1 MPISPIPKKGGA
13 QIDMPILLSTCDDL
27 PMSAESQLRQLQM
40 QDDASL
46 RGDVRALGELLGH
59 SLIRQEGQSLF
70 DLVEKVRAAV
80 RSGKG
85 ESELEGVS
93 VEEAVQLV
101 RAFST
106 YFHLANVAE
115 QVHRSRVLAKER
127 EASGSWIAQAVDKI
141 IAVKEE
147 NKVQG
152 QDLKLENLKS
162 WLADFSV
169 RPVFTAHPTEAS
181 RRSVLSK
188 LAQISN
194 LLETPSSKIRD
205 ARLSEAID
213 LLWQTDELRVERP
226 LVIDEAVN
234 ALYYLDDL
242 FRFTVPEVLEDFA
255 LEVARLGVEIEPTEK
270 PLSFGTWIGG
280 DRDGNPN
287 VTPDTTRETIV
298 VQVGHAIRVISE
310 AMTELRQSLSVSTR
324 IIKVSKELED
334 SVERDLANIPEFEAR
349 YRRLNA
355 REPYRL
361 KTTAIVHRLELT
373 RKRHAAGAAHV
384 PGRDYANTQELI
396 DDLQVMRNS
405 LLDNHGEL
413 IAKGQL
419 ERVIRTVS
427 TFGLIHATMDVREH
441 SLAHHAALANFGIAE
456 NYSNLDSNARF
467 ELLVKE
473 LENPR
478 NRSPKNL
485 DSASAKTLDTFTA
498 IADLIEQFG
507 PEVIETYIISM
518 TKHPEDLIAAAV
530 LAKEAGLIK
539 LDQQSAK
546 IGFAPLLETVAELR
560 AADKILEQLLSNPT
574 YRKIVKLRGDIQE
587 VMLGYSDSNKDA
599 GIATSQWEIHQAQ
612 RRLRDVAIRY
622 GVKLRLFHGRGGSVG
637 RGGGPTYD
645 ALIALPWGSLDGQ
658 IKMTEQGEV
667 ISDKYSIPVLAKENV
682 ELTLAA
688 ALEATVLN
696 RGPRQPEE
704 FLTKWNSCMD
714 LISESAFQSYR
725 ALIDQED
732 LPAYFYASTPVEQL
746 GDMFLGSRPS
756 RRQSASAGL
765 DSLRAI
771 PWVFGWTQ
779 SRQIVPGWYG
789 VGTGLKAAREAGHA
803 DVIKQ
808 MLDQWHFF
816 KTFISN
822 VEMTMAKTDLKMAER
837 YVTALVPTE
846 LRHFFNEIK
855 AEFEL
860 TSKEINTLRGNDD
873 LLGDQPLLART
884 LQIRDQYLAPLH
896 LLQVNLLQR
905 VRESGESADPLLRR
919 ALLLTINGVALGL
932 RNTG

>member
-1 MPISPIPKKGGA
+1 
-13 QIDMPILLSTCDDL
+13 
-27 PMSAESQLRQLQM
+27 MSAESQLRQLQM

-46 RGDVRALGELLGH
+46 RSDVRALGELLGQ
-59 SLIRQEGQSLF
+59 SLVRQEGKSLL

-80 RSGKG
+80 RSGSG
-85 ESELEGVS
+85 DAELKDVS
-93 VEEAVQLV
+93 VDEAVQLV

-115 QVHRSRVLAKER
+115 QVHRSRVLENER
-127 EASGSWIAQAVDKI
+127 IESGSWIAQAVNKI
-141 IAVKEE
+141 QAARNSGHEFSDEE
-147 NKVQG
+147 
-152 QDLKLENLKS
+152 LKL
-162 WLADFSV
+162 WLDDFSV

-181 RRSVLSK
+181 RRSILNK
-188 LAQISN
+188 LAQISD
-194 LLETPSSKIRD
+194 LLESPSSRLRD
-205 ARLSEAID
+205 ARLSEEID

-242 FRFTVPEVLEDFA
+242 FRLTVPEVLDEFA
-255 LEVARLGVEIEPTEK
+255 VEVGRLGVNISPTAK
-270 PLSFGTWIGG
+270 PLTFGTWIGG

-287 VTPDTTRETIV
+287 VTPDVTRETIV

-310 AMTELRQSLSVSTR
+310 AMAELRQSLSVSTR
-324 IIKVSKELED
+324 IIKISDSMKVSVD
-334 SVERDLANIPEFEAR
+334 RDLENIPEFEAR

-384 PGRDYANTQELI
+384 PGRDYENTEELLN
-396 DDLQVMRNS
+396 DLNIMRDS
-405 LLDNHGEL
+405 LLENHGEL
-413 IAKGQL
+413 IATGLL
-419 ERVIRTVS
+419 ERIIRTIS
-427 TFGLIHATMDVREH
+427 AFGLIHATMDVREH
-441 SLAHHAALANFGIAE
+441 SQVHHAALSNFGIAAD
-456 NYSNLDSNARF
+456 YSEQTPNVRF
-467 ELLVKE
+467 ETLIAE
-473 LENPR
+473 LENNALR
-478 NRSPKNL
+478 APKDL
-485 DSASAKTLDTFTA
+485 DAQSAKTLDTFRA
-498 IADLIEQFG
+498 IDDLILQFG
-507 PEVIETYIISM
+507 PEVIETYIVSM
-518 TKHPEDLIAAAV
+518 TKQPDDLLAAVV
-530 LAKEAGLIK
+530 LAKEAGLVNIAAGV
-539 LDQQSAK
+539 AK

-560 AADKILEQLLSNPT
+560 AADVILEKLLSSTT
-574 YRKIVKLRGDIQE
+574 YRKIVSLRGDVQE

-612 RRLRDVAIRY
+612 RRLRDVAMKY

-667 ISDKYSIPVLAKENV
+667 ISDKYSIPTLARENV

-696 RGPRQPEE
+696 RGPRQSKED
-704 FLTKWNSCMD
+704 LDNWNECME
-714 LISESAFQSYR
+714 LISEQSFQRYR
-725 ALIDQED
+725 GLVTHKD

-756 RRQSASAGL
+756 RRQGANDGI
-765 DSLRAI
+765 DNLRAI

-789 VGTGLKAAREAGHA
+789 VGTGLKAAREAGKI
-803 DVIKQ
+803 DVLKH
-808 MLDQWHFF
+808 MLSEWHFF

-822 VEMTMAKTDLKMAER
+822 VEMTMAKTDLAMAER
-837 YVTALVPTE
+837 YVKALVPSD
-846 LRHFFNEIK
+846 LQHFLTDIK

-860 TSKEINTLRGNDD
+860 TSREINALRGNED

-896 LLQVNLLQR
+896 MMQVNLLER
-905 VRESGESADPLLRR
+905 VREAGDDADPLLRR

>member
-1 MPISPIPKKGGA
+1 
-13 QIDMPILLSTCDDL
+13 
-27 PMSAESQLRQLQM
+27 MSAESQLRQLQI

-46 RGDVRALGELLGH
+46 RSDVRALGELLGH
-59 SLIRQEGQSLF
+59 SLIRQEGQALF

-80 RSGKG
+80 RSGHG
-85 ESELEGVS
+85 ESELKDVT

-115 QVHRSRVLAKER
+115 QVHRSRVLSKER
-127 EASGSWIAQAVDKI
+127 ETSGSWIAQAVDKI
-141 IAVKEE
+141 MAAKASGSEI
-147 NKVQG
+147 KVE
-152 QDLKLENLKS
+152 DLKS

-188 LAQISN
+188 LAEISD
-194 LLETPSSKIRD
+194 LIETPTSKIRD
-205 ARLSEAID
+205 ARISEAID

-242 FRFTVPEVLEDFA
+242 FRFTVPEVLEEFA
-255 LEVARLGVEIEPTEK
+255 MEVSRLGVDISPTSK
-270 PLSFGTWIGG
+270 PLTFGTWIGG

-287 VTPDTTRETIV
+287 VTPDITRETIV

-310 AMTELRQSLSVSTR
+310 AMTQLRQSLSVSTR
-324 IIKVSKELED
+324 IINVSKELQD
-334 SVERDLANIPEFEAR
+334 SVERDLTNIPEFEGR

-373 RKRHAAGAAHV
+373 RKRHAAGTEHV
-384 PGRDYANTQELI
+384 PGRDYANTQQLL
-396 DDLQVMRNS
+396 DDLIVMRNS
-405 LLDNHGEL
+405 LLENHGEL

-419 ERVIRTVS
+419 ERIIRTVS

-441 SLAHHAALANFGIAE
+441 SQAHHAALANFGLANDYLQQE
-456 NYSNLDSNARF
+456 SDDRF
-467 ELLVKE
+467 NLLVNE
-473 LENPR
+473 LEKPEK
-478 NRSPKNL
+478 RSPKNL
-485 DSASAKTLDTFTA
+485 DVESAKVLDTFKA
-498 IADLIEQFG
+498 ISDLIERFG

-518 TKHPEDLIAAAV
+518 TKHPEDLIAAVV
-530 LAKEAGLIK
+530 LAKEAGLI
-539 LDQQSAK
+539 DITNNVAK

-560 AADKILEQLLSNPT
+560 SADKILEQLLANPA
-574 YRKIVKLRGDIQE
+574 YRKLVELRGDVQE

-612 RRLRDVAIRY
+612 RRLRDVAIKF

-667 ISDKYSIPVLAKENV
+667 ISDKYSIPMLAKENV

-696 RGPRQPEE
+696 RGPRQPKEY
-704 FLTKWNSCMD
+704 LTEWNGCME
-714 LISESAFQSYR
+714 LISESAFKRYR
-725 ALIDQED
+725 SLIDHAD
-732 LPAYFYASTPVEQL
+732 LPTYFYASTPVEQL

-756 RRQSASAGL
+756 RRQSANAGL

-789 VGTGLKAAREAGHA
+789 VGSGLKAAREAGKTE
-803 DVIKQ
+803 VLKQ
-808 MLDQWHFF
+808 MLNQWHFF

-822 VEMTMAKTDLKMAER
+822 VEMTMAKTDLEMAER
-837 YVTALVPTE
+837 YVKALVPAE
-846 LRHFFNEIK
+846 LQHFFAAIK
-855 AEFEL
+855 TEFDL
-860 TSKEINTLRGNDD
+860 TSQEINRLRGNED

-905 VRESGESADPLLRR
+905 VRESGDSADPLLRR